1 MPWSNFA
8 HLTVMPAADAIGIK
22 GPGTITISVPFSA
35 AGAQLLPLALELGT
49 GKPAAAAPPE
59 VSTFANAQAAKVRHY
74 QVDPNFWLPQWV
86 RDHIDAKGSPDD
98 LIQKVM
104 DRVKATP
111 NAQSLLEAQTVLNEL
126 GRSSEGTAAI
136 RNAVTKP
143 VIRQAVQGGK

>member
-1 MPWSNFA
+1 
-8 HLTVMPAADAIGIK
+8 LR
-22 GPGTITISVPFSA
+22 
-35 AGAQLLPLALELGT
+35 Q
-49 GKPAAAAPPE
+49 PE
-59 VSTFANAQAAKVRHY
+59 VGIDLV
-74 QVDPNFWLPQWV
+74 VPQWV